1 MRFQDITR
9 FSLFRLGEQPD
20 MEIDLRRVLTFSN
33 FVYVLLALILLIFI
47 GKDLLR
53 YGLEPGTIG
62 IVRLIPISLFGVCG
76 FCLWLNHLK
85 WYTISK
91 SIFLVTWTISTNALV
106 PVVLG
111 GRERDFM
118 IVPVFAITAS
128 VLVHVLFSYTRER
141 PIYWIMVVATWLNVL
156 FCFDYIAFLRLP
168 DDPTRI
174 FPNGMTNWRMITS
187 LTAVFLN
194 GMMVFVIRLNNQI
207 LSSLAERN
215 RLISAQNH
223 KLELQ
228 QRELG
233 ELTTQ
238 LEEKVKERTHQLQ
251 AQNQRL
257 REYVFFNSHVLR
269 APVSRIQG
277 LINLLKHPLDREEEK
292 KITGLIDESMK
303 ELDTAIRSA
312 NENLEQSSDP

>member
-1 MRFQDITR
+1 M
-9 FSLFRLGEQPD
+9 S
-20 MEIDLRRVLTFSN
+20 
-33 FVYVLLALILLIFI
+33 
-47 GKDLLR
+47 
-53 YGLEPGTIG
+53 
-62 IVRLIPISLFGVCG
+62 
-76 FCLWLNHLK
+76 
-85 WYTISK
+85 
-91 SIFLVTWTISTNALV
+91 
-106 PVVLG
+106 
-111 GRERDFM
+111 
-118 IVPVFAITAS
+118 
-128 VLVHVLFSYTRER
+128 SYN
-141 PIYWIMVVATWLNVL
+141 P
-156 FCFDYIAFLRLP
+156 
-168 DDPTRI
+168 
-174 FPNGMTNWRMITS
+174 
-187 LTAVFLN
+187 
-194 GMMVFVIRLNNQI
+194 I

-215 RLISAQNH
+215 RLISAQNE

-238 LEEKVKERTHQLQ
+238 LEEKVKERTYQLE

-277 LINLLKHPLDREEEK
+277 LINLLKHPLDREEER